1 MRLRLSLSALVLFTG
16 VAGLAGVAGAG
27 EPSCTIFALPGGN
40 TFGTAGDDII
50 CGTDGPDRIYS
61 LGGDDIVYGI
71 GGADVVFGGDGDD
84 HLMGGT
90 ENDRLFGGN
99 GDDLIEG
106 GGGTDDLWGQN
117 GDDQLDA
124 GIESGDIARGGLG
137 TDECAAA
144 TTQTCEGD
152 YEPDLKCTVTWQ
164 HSPWVFDEFFH
175 DNPIPTTDYQLP
187 AIHYTIRGESTAVFE
202 GCPEGAAFLGS
213 FSPGLA
219 NLAISDGTTVGWPV
233 VCTLDATVWTGA
245 SFLLTGTATGYGV
258 QSGYYI
264 APPSLE
270 AGNGTGP
277 SFDRQATDADCA
289 AHSEDSV
296 Y

>member
-27 EPSCTIFALPGGN
+27 EPSCTIFAEPGGN

-124 GIESGDIARGGLG
+124 GAEAGDIARGGLG

-152 YEPDLKCTVTWQ
+152 YEPDLGCTVTWQ
-164 HSPWVFDEFFH
+164 HSPWVFDDFFINGLEVGTEEF
-175 DNPIPTTDYQLP
+175 PTRQY
-187 AIHYTIRGESTAVFE
+187 YTIRGGSTAVFV
-202 GCPEGAAFLGS
+202 GCPTGATFLGS
-213 FSPGLA
+213 FSPGVA
-219 NLAISDGTTVGWPV
+219 TISVGDGTSVDWSVICLVDG
-233 VCTLDATVWTGA
+233 TVWQGA
-245 SFLLTGTATGYGV
+245 NFLMTGTAIGYGV
-258 QSGYYI
+258 Q
-264 APPSLE
+264 P
-270 AGNGTGP
+270 GTFITPTELDGITGGG
-277 SFDRQATDADCA
+277 FEREATDADCA
-289 AHSEDSV
+289 PLWPDTSW
-296 Y
+296 